1 MMPSVQCHHEN
12 AIGPRPMNE
21 AALISALLGFAALFT
36 AHAAAA
42 EVTFL
47 PGLYETQV
55 RYPEDGPGTETSRE
69 CVTPAEAKQE
79 SLERRLAEIM
89 DDANC
94 RFTQRSIGGGR
105 FAIAGTCNNY
115 GIRSSLKQSG
125 SYSPTA
131 MTMDMRM
138 SMVVA
143 PGAGPVGTHMVL
155 SSRRIAAAC
164 PAGSDKD

>member
-1 MMPSVQCHHEN
+1 
-12 AIGPRPMNE
+12 MNTTT
-21 AALISALLGFAALFT
+21 LISGLLGFAALFT
-36 AHAAAA
+36 AHTAAA

-69 CVTPAEAKQE
+69 CLTPAEAKQE
-79 SLERRLAEIM
+79 SLERRLAETVR
-89 DDANC
+89 DSSC
-94 RFTQRSIGGGR
+94 RFTQRSIGGGK
-105 FAIAGTCNNY
+105 FAIAGTCNND
-115 GIRSSLKQSG
+115 GMRSSLKQSG
-125 SYSPTA
+125 TYSPTS

-138 SMVVA
+138 SVVVA
-143 PGAGPVGTHMVL
+143 PGAEPVATRMLL